1 MDRRAFITMVGEC
14 IVAGPLAAAAQPV
27 GKVYRLGYLSAGGTS
42 LNSPYAQALRQGLR
56 DLGWVEG
63 QNIVIEFRSA
73 DQFDRLPALATELV
87 RLKVDVIVATPTPGA
102 LAAKSATAT
111 IPIVGISLTD
121 PVGLRLIPSLDLVRL
136 KV

>member
-1 MDRRAFITMVGEC
+1 MRWIG
-14 IVAGPLAAAAQPV
+14 IVLALGLTLEPLAADAQPD
-27 GKVYRLGYLSAGGTS
+27 GKVYRLGYLAAGWGT
-42 LNSPYAQALRQGLR
+42 LNNAYAQAFRQGLR

-87 RLKVDVIVATPTPGA
+87 QLKVDVIVATPTPPA

-111 IPIVGISLTD
+111 IPIVGISLAD
-121 PVGLRLIPSLDLVRL
+121 PV
-136 KV
+136 